1 MAADPQPYERGHRVD
16 PGRLSGPSPL
26 RRFMLAGMASL
37 SYPGT
42 RAEQLLL
49 APQELRTADP
59 SFASELYNGHFGL
72 AGKLAEVDTESP
84 FEIDPPSEGWA
95 RELYGFGWL
104 RHLRAAGSELSREQA
119 KVLVNDFIALKRSL
133 PGLAWQPEIVGR
145 RVVSW
150 LSNSVLVLDSGE
162 PQAYET
168 FLRALTSQLRYLSA
182 SYRDAPD
189 GVPRLVALMA
199 LVYAGLCIA
208 EQQAVVERYAR
219 PLCKELERQI
229 LPDGGH
235 ISRNP
240 EALVELLLD
249 LLPLKQCFV
258 ARDRPPP
265 KELTDAI
272 ERIMPM
278 LRFFR
283 TCDGTMTRFNGAGP
297 TPTDALATVLAYD
310 DVKGAP
316 VRYAANSAYARL
328 ECGSTM
334 FICDI
339 GPTPAPSLSM
349 TANAGFLS
357 FEMSSGNSPM
367 IVNCGTPPVDHDEWR
382 PFARSTPAHSTL
394 TFEDVSSGEFGAPG
408 STNGAQPAIDAPLI
422 GPANAQASRSD
433 QGDNTGGIRIK
444 GSHDGYLER
453 FGVTHARQILI
464 APKGLLISAEDKLY
478 APQGL
483 KNPPEGLIAGD
494 YAIRFHLHPSVRA
507 AAAADG
513 QSVELT
519 LKNGEVW
526 RITSNA
532 PETMIEESFFLADA
546 RGPQPTS
553 QVVLGGVMGESTEVR
568 IVWNI
573 ERKGEKGGSG
583 TLVDPND
590 SGPQAVEPNDAGPQP
605 ADPNDAGPDAA

>member
-1 MAADPQPYERGHRVD
+1 MAGTDPQPYERGPRVD
-16 PGRLSGPSPL
+16 AGRLSGPSPL
-26 RRFMLAGMASL
+26 RRIMLAGMASL

-59 SFASELYNGHFGL
+59 SFATELYNGHFGL

-145 RVVSW
+145 RVISW
-150 LSNSVLVLDSGE
+150 LSNSVLVLDTGE

-168 FLRALTSQLRYLSA
+168 FLRALSSQLRYLSA

-189 GVPRLVALMA
+189 GVPRLVSLMA

-208 EQQAVVERYAR
+208 EQQAVVERYTR

-265 KELTDAI
+265 KELTDSI

-283 TCDGTMTRFNGAGP
+283 TCDGTLTRFNGAGP
-297 TPTDALATVLAYD
+297 TPTDALATALAYD

-328 ECGSTM
+328 ECGSTL

-339 GPTPAPSLSM
+339 GPTPAASLSI
-349 TANAGFLS
+349 TAHAGFLS
-357 FEMSSGNSPM
+357 FEMSSGNAPM
-367 IVNCGTPPVDHDEWR
+367 IVNCGTPSVDHDEWR
-382 PFARSTPAHSTL
+382 PFSRSTPAHSTL
-394 TFEDVSSGEFGAPG
+394 AFEDVSSGEFGTSG
-408 STNGAQPAIDAPLI
+408 TNGALPTVDAPLL
-422 GPANAQASRSD
+422 GPANAQATLSD
-433 QGDNTGGIRIK
+433 QVDSTDNIRIR

-453 FGVTHARQILI
+453 FGVTHARQMLI
-464 APKGLLISAEDKLY
+464 APNGLLISAEDKLS

-483 KNPPEGLIAGD
+483 KSPDENLIAGD
-494 YAIRFHLHPSVRA
+494 YAVRFHLHPSVRA
-507 AAAADG
+507 ELGSDG
-513 QSVELT
+513 QSVELR
-519 LKNGEVW
+519 LKNGEAW

-532 PETMIEESFFLADA
+532 SETTLEQSFFLADA
-546 RGPQPTS
+546 RGPQSTS
-553 QVVLGGVMGESTEVR
+553 QVVLGGFIGEASEVR

-573 ERKGEKGGSG
+573 ERKGEAGGNG

-590 SGPQAVEPNDAGPQP
+590 PAPAAV
-605 ADPNDAGPDAA
+605 

>member
-1 MAADPQPYERGHRVD
+1 
-16 PGRLSGPSPL
+16 
-26 RRFMLAGMASL
+26 MLAGMASL

-59 SFASELYNGHFGL
+59 SFATELYNGHFGL

-145 RVVSW
+145 RVISW
-150 LSNSVLVLDSGE
+150 LSNSVLVLDTGE

-168 FLRALTSQLRYLSA
+168 FLRALSSQLRYLSA

-189 GVPRLVALMA
+189 GVPRLVSLMA

-208 EQQAVVERYAR
+208 EQQAVVERYTR

-283 TCDGTMTRFNGAGP
+283 TCDGTLTRFNGAGP
-297 TPTDALATVLAYD
+297 TPTDALATALAYD

-328 ECGSTM
+328 ECGSTL

-339 GPTPAPSLSM
+339 GPTPAASLSM
-349 TANAGFLS
+349 TAHAGFLS
-357 FEMSSGNSPM
+357 FEMSSGNAPM
-367 IVNCGTPPVDHDEWR
+367 IVNCGTPSVDHDEWR
-382 PFARSTPAHSTL
+382 PFSRSTPAHSTL
-394 TFEDVSSGEFGAPG
+394 TFEDVSSGEFGTSG
-408 STNGAQPAIDAPLI
+408 TNGALPTVDAPLL
-422 GPANAQASRSD
+422 GPANAQATLSD
-433 QGDNTGGIRIK
+433 QVDSTDNIRIR

-453 FGVTHARQILI
+453 FGVTHARQMLI
-464 APKGLLISAEDKLY
+464 APNGLLISAEDKLS

-483 KNPPEGLIAGD
+483 KSPDENLIAGD
-494 YAIRFHLHPSVRA
+494 YAVRFHLHPSVRA
-507 AAAADG
+507 ELGSDG
-513 QSVELT
+513 QSVELR
-519 LKNGEVW
+519 LKNGEAW

-532 PETMIEESFFLADA
+532 PETTLEQSFFLADA

-553 QVVLGGVMGESTEVR
+553 QVVLGGFIGEASEVR

-573 ERKGEKGGSG
+573 ERKGEAGGNG

-590 SGPQAVEPNDAGPQP
+590 P
-605 ADPNDAGPDAA
+605 APAAA

>member
-1 MAADPQPYERGHRVD
+1 MAGTDPQPYERGPRVGA
-16 PGRLSGPSPL
+16 GRLSGPSPL
-26 RRFMLAGMASL
+26 RRIMLAGMASL

-59 SFASELYNGHFGL
+59 SFATELYNGHFGL

-145 RVVSW
+145 RVISW
-150 LSNSVLVLDSGE
+150 LSNSVLVLDTGE
-162 PQAYET
+162 PEAYET
-168 FLRALTSQLRYLSA
+168 FLRALSSQLRYLSA

-189 GVPRLVALMA
+189 GVPRLVSLMA

-208 EQQAVVERYAR
+208 EQQAVVERYTR

-283 TCDGTMTRFNGAGP
+283 TCDGTLMRFNGAGP
-297 TPTDALATVLAYD
+297 TPTDALATALAYD

-328 ECGSTM
+328 ECGSTL

-339 GPTPAPSLSM
+339 GPTPAASLSM
-349 TANAGFLS
+349 TAHAGFLS
-357 FEMSSGNSPM
+357 FEMSSGNAPM
-367 IVNCGTPPVDHDEWR
+367 IVNCGTPSVDHDEWR
-382 PFARSTPAHSTL
+382 PFSRSTPAHSTL
-394 TFEDVSSGEFGAPG
+394 TFEDVSSGEFGTSG
-408 STNGAQPAIDAPLI
+408 TNGALPTVDAPLL
-422 GPANAQASRSD
+422 GPANAQATLSD
-433 QGDNTGGIRIK
+433 QVDSTDNIRIR

-453 FGVTHARQILI
+453 FGVTHARQMLI
-464 APKGLLISAEDKLY
+464 APNGLLISAEDKLS

-483 KNPPEGLIAGD
+483 KSPDENLIAGD
-494 YAIRFHLHPSVRA
+494 YAVRFHLHPSVRA
-507 AAAADG
+507 ELGSDG
-513 QSVELT
+513 QSVELR
-519 LKNGEVW
+519 LKNGEAW

-532 PETMIEESFFLADA
+532 PETTLEQSFFLADA

-553 QVVLGGVMGESTEVR
+553 QVVLGGFIGEASEVR

-573 ERKGEKGGSG
+573 ERKGEAGGNG

-590 SGPQAVEPNDAGPQP
+590 P
-605 ADPNDAGPDAA
+605 APAAA

>member
-1 MAADPQPYERGHRVD
+1 MAGTDPQPYERGARVD
-16 PGRLSGPSPL
+16 AGRLSGPSPL
-26 RRFMLAGMASL
+26 RRIMLAGMASL

-59 SFASELYNGHFGL
+59 SFATELYNGHFGL

-133 PGLAWQPEIVGR
+133 PGLAWQPEIMGR
-145 RVVSW
+145 RVISW
-150 LSNSVLVLDSGE
+150 LSNSVLVLDTGE

-168 FLRALTSQLRYLSA
+168 FLRALSSQLRYLSA

-189 GVPRLVALMA
+189 GVPRLVSLMA

-208 EQQAVVERYAR
+208 EQQAVVERYTR

-283 TCDGTMTRFNGAGP
+283 TCDGTLTRFNGAGP

-328 ECGSTM
+328 ECGSTL

-339 GPTPAPSLSM
+339 GPTPAASLSI
-349 TANAGFLS
+349 TAHAGFLS
-357 FEMSSGNSPM
+357 FEMSSGNAPM
-367 IVNCGTPPVDHDEWR
+367 IVNCGTPSVDHDEWR
-382 PFARSTPAHSTL
+382 PFSRSTPAHSTL
-394 TFEDVSSGEFGAPG
+394 TFEDVSSGEFGTSG
-408 STNGAQPAIDAPLI
+408 TNGALPTVDAPLL
-422 GPANAQASRSD
+422 GPANAQATLSD
-433 QGDNTGGIRIK
+433 QVDSTDNIRIR

-453 FGVTHARQILI
+453 FGVTHARQMLI
-464 APKGLLISAEDKLY
+464 APNGLLISAEDKLS

-483 KNPPEGLIAGD
+483 KSPDENLIAGD
-494 YAIRFHLHPSVRA
+494 YAVRFHLHPSVRA
-507 AAAADG
+507 ELGSDG
-513 QSVELT
+513 QSVELR
-519 LKNGEVW
+519 LKNGEAW

-532 PETMIEESFFLADA
+532 PETTLEQSFFLADA

-553 QVVLGGVMGESTEVR
+553 QVVLGGFIGEASEVR

-573 ERKGEKGGSG
+573 ERKGEAGGNG

-590 SGPQAVEPNDAGPQP
+590 P
-605 ADPNDAGPDAA
+605 APAAA

>member
-1 MAADPQPYERGHRVD
+1 MAGTDPQPYERGARVD
-16 PGRLSGPSPL
+16 AGRLSGPSPL
-26 RRFMLAGMASL
+26 RRIMLAGMASL

-59 SFASELYNGHFGL
+59 SFATELYNGHFGL

-133 PGLAWQPEIVGR
+133 PGLAWQPEIMGR
-145 RVVSW
+145 RVISW
-150 LSNSVLVLDSGE
+150 LSNSVLVLDTGE

-168 FLRALTSQLRYLSA
+168 FLRALSSQLRYLSA

-189 GVPRLVALMA
+189 GVPRLVSLMA

-208 EQQAVVERYAR
+208 DQQAVVERYTR

-265 KELTDAI
+265 KELTDSI

-283 TCDGTMTRFNGAGP
+283 TCDGTLTRFNGAGP
-297 TPTDALATVLAYD
+297 TPTDALATALAYD

-328 ECGSTM
+328 ECGSTL

-339 GPTPAPSLSM
+339 GPTPAASLSI
-349 TANAGFLS
+349 TAHAGFLS
-357 FEMSSGNSPM
+357 FEMSSGNAPM
-367 IVNCGTPPVDHDEWR
+367 IVNCGTPSVDHDEWR
-382 PFARSTPAHSTL
+382 PFSRSTPAHSTL
-394 TFEDVSSGEFGAPG
+394 TFEDVSSGEFGTSG
-408 STNGAQPAIDAPLI
+408 TNGALPTVDAPLL
-422 GPANAQASRSD
+422 GPANAQATLSD
-433 QGDNTGGIRIK
+433 QVDSTDNIRIR

-453 FGVTHARQILI
+453 FGVTHARQMLI
-464 APKGLLISAEDKLY
+464 APNGLLISAEDKLS

-483 KNPPEGLIAGD
+483 KSPDENLIAGD
-494 YAIRFHLHPSVRA
+494 YAVRFHLHPSVRA
-507 AAAADG
+507 ELGSDG
-513 QSVELT
+513 QSVELR
-519 LKNGEVW
+519 LKNGEAW

-532 PETMIEESFFLADA
+532 PETTLEQSFFLADA
-546 RGPQPTS
+546 RGPQSTS
-553 QVVLGGVMGESTEVR
+553 QVVLGGFIGEASEVR

-573 ERKGEKGGSG
+573 ERKGEAGGNG

-590 SGPQAVEPNDAGPQP
+590 PAPAAV
-605 ADPNDAGPDAA
+605 

>member
-1 MAADPQPYERGHRVD
+1 MAADPQPYERGARVEAA
-16 PGRLSGPSPL
+16 RLSGPSPL
-26 RRFMLAGMASL
+26 RRFMLASMASL

-59 SFASELYNGHFGL
+59 SFATELYNGHFGL

-119 KVLVNDFIALKRSL
+119 KALVNDFITLRRSL
-133 PGLAWQPEIVGR
+133 HGLAWQPEIVGR
-145 RVVSW
+145 RVISW
-150 LSNSVLVLDSGE
+150 LSNSVLVLDTGE

-189 GVPRLVALMA
+189 GVPRLVSLMA

-208 EQQAVVERYAR
+208 EQQAVVDRYTR

-249 LLPLKQCFV
+249 LLPLRQCFV

-283 TCDGTMTRFNGAGP
+283 TCDGTLTRFNGAGP

-316 VRYAANSAYARL
+316 VRSATTSGYVRL
-328 ECGSTM
+328 ECGPTL

-349 TANAGFLS
+349 TAHAGFLS
-357 FEMSSGNSPM
+357 FEMSSGNAPM
-367 IVNCGTPPVDHDEWR
+367 IVNCGSPSVDHDEWR
-382 PFARSTPAHSTL
+382 PFARSTAAHSTL
-394 TFEDVSSGEFGAPG
+394 TFEDSSSAEFPVGG
-408 STNGAQPAIDAPLI
+408 TNGSQPALDSQLT
-422 GPANAQASRSD
+422 GPANAQAALAD
-433 QGDNTGGIRIK
+433 QGDNLRIK
-444 GSHDGYLER
+444 GSHDGYMTR
-453 FGVTHARQILI
+453 FGVSHARQILI
-464 APKGLLISAEDKLY
+464 APNGLLISSEDKLS
-478 APQGL
+478 APKGL
-483 KNPPEGLIAGD
+483 TSPEGLIAGD

-507 AAAADG
+507 ELAPDG
-513 QSVELT
+513 RSVELT
-519 LKNGEVW
+519 LRNGETW
-526 RITSNA
+526 RISSNA
-532 PETMIEESFFLADA
+532 PETTIEESVFLADE
-546 RGPQPTS
+546 RGPLPTS
-553 QVVLGGVMGESTEVR
+553 QVVLGGVMGEMTEVR

-573 ERKGEKGGSG
+573 ERKGEMGGGG

-590 SGPQAVEPNDAGPQP
+590 PAPAVA
-605 ADPNDAGPDAA
+605 

>member
-1 MAADPQPYERGHRVD
+1 MAADPQPYERGARVEAA
-16 PGRLSGPSPL
+16 RLSGPSPL
-26 RRFMLAGMASL
+26 RRFMLASMASL

-59 SFASELYNGHFGL
+59 SFATELYNGHFGL

-119 KVLVNDFIALKRSL
+119 KALVNDFITLRRSL
-133 PGLAWQPEIVGR
+133 HGLAWQPEIVGR
-145 RVVSW
+145 RVISW
-150 LSNSVLVLDSGE
+150 LSNSVLVLDTGE

-189 GVPRLVALMA
+189 GVPRLVSLMA

-208 EQQAVVERYAR
+208 EQQAVVDRYTR

-249 LLPLKQCFV
+249 LLPLRQCFV

-283 TCDGTMTRFNGAGP
+283 TCDGTLTRFNGAGP

-316 VRYAANSAYARL
+316 VRSATSSGYVRL
-328 ECGSTM
+328 ECGPTL

-349 TANAGFLS
+349 TAHAGFLS
-357 FEMSSGNSPM
+357 FEMSSGNAPM
-367 IVNCGTPPVDHDEWR
+367 IVNCGSPSVDHDEWR
-382 PFARSTPAHSTL
+382 PFARSTAAHSTL
-394 TFEDVSSGEFGAPG
+394 TFEDSSSAEFPVGG
-408 STNGAQPAIDAPLI
+408 TNGSQPALDSQLT
-422 GPANAQASRSD
+422 GPANAQAALAD
-433 QGDNTGGIRIK
+433 QGDNLRIK
-444 GSHDGYLER
+444 GSHDGYMTR
-453 FGVTHARQILI
+453 FGVSHARQILI
-464 APKGLLISAEDKLY
+464 APNGLLISSEDKLS
-478 APQGL
+478 APKGL
-483 KNPPEGLIAGD
+483 TSPEGLIAGD

-507 AAAADG
+507 ELAPDG
-513 QSVELT
+513 RSVELT
-519 LKNGEVW
+519 LRNGETW
-526 RITSNA
+526 RISSNA
-532 PETMIEESFFLADA
+532 PETTIEESVFLADE
-546 RGPQPTS
+546 RGPLPTS
-553 QVVLGGVMGESTEVR
+553 QVVLGGVMGEMTEVR

-573 ERKGEKGGSG
+573 ERKGETGGGG

-590 SGPQAVEPNDAGPQP
+590 PAPAVA
-605 ADPNDAGPDAA
+605 

>member
-1 MAADPQPYERGHRVD
+1 MAGTDPQPYERGPRVD
-16 PGRLSGPSPL
+16 AGRLSGPSPL
-26 RRFMLAGMASL
+26 RRIMLAGMASL

-59 SFASELYNGHFGL
+59 SFATELYNGHFGL

-145 RVVSW
+145 RVISW
-150 LSNSVLVLDSGE
+150 LSNSVLVLDTGE

-168 FLRALTSQLRYLSA
+168 FLRALSSQLRYLSA

-189 GVPRLVALMA
+189 GVPRLVSLMA

-208 EQQAVVERYAR
+208 EQQAVVERYTR

-265 KELTDAI
+265 KELTDSI

-283 TCDGTMTRFNGAGP
+283 TCDGTLTRFNGAGP
-297 TPTDALATVLAYD
+297 TPTDALATALAYD

-328 ECGSTM
+328 ECGSTL

-339 GPTPAPSLSM
+339 GPTPAASLSI
-349 TANAGFLS
+349 TAHAGFLS
-357 FEMSSGNSPM
+357 FEMSSGNAPM
-367 IVNCGTPPVDHDEWR
+367 IVNCGTPSVDHDEWR
-382 PFARSTPAHSTL
+382 PFSRSTPAHSTL
-394 TFEDVSSGEFGAPG
+394 TFEDVSSGEFGTSG
-408 STNGAQPAIDAPLI
+408 TNGALPTVDAPLL
-422 GPANAQASRSD
+422 GPANAQATLSD
-433 QGDNTGGIRIK
+433 QVDSTDNIRIR

-453 FGVTHARQILI
+453 FGVTHARQMLI
-464 APKGLLISAEDKLY
+464 APNGLLISAEDKLS

-483 KNPPEGLIAGD
+483 KSPDENLIAGD
-494 YAIRFHLHPSVRA
+494 YAVRFHLHPSVRA
-507 AAAADG
+507 ELGSDG
-513 QSVELT
+513 QSVELR
-519 LKNGEVW
+519 LKNGEAW

-532 PETMIEESFFLADA
+532 PETTLEQSFFLADA

-553 QVVLGGVMGESTEVR
+553 QVVLGGFIGEASEVR

-573 ERKGEKGGSG
+573 ERKGEAGGNG

-590 SGPQAVEPNDAGPQP
+590 P
-605 ADPNDAGPDAA
+605 APAAA

>member
-1 MAADPQPYERGHRVD
+1 MAGTDPQPYERGPRVD
-16 PGRLSGPSPL
+16 AGRLSGPSPL
-26 RRFMLAGMASL
+26 RRIMLAGMASL

-59 SFASELYNGHFGL
+59 SFATELYNGHFGL

-145 RVVSW
+145 RVISW
-150 LSNSVLVLDSGE
+150 LSNSVLVLDTGE

-168 FLRALTSQLRYLSA
+168 FLRALSSQLRYLSA

-189 GVPRLVALMA
+189 GVPRLVSLMA

-208 EQQAVVERYAR
+208 EQQAVVERYTR

-265 KELTDAI
+265 KELTDSI

-283 TCDGTMTRFNGAGP
+283 TCDGTLTRFNGAGP
-297 TPTDALATVLAYD
+297 TPTDALATALAYD

-328 ECGSTM
+328 ECGSTL

-339 GPTPAPSLSM
+339 GPTPAASLSM
-349 TANAGFLS
+349 TAHAGFLS
-357 FEMSSGNSPM
+357 FEMSSGNAPM
-367 IVNCGTPPVDHDEWR
+367 IVNCGTPSVDHDEWR
-382 PFARSTPAHSTL
+382 PFSRSTPAHSTL
-394 TFEDVSSGEFGAPG
+394 TFEDVSSGEFGTSG
-408 STNGAQPAIDAPLI
+408 TNGALPTVDAPLL
-422 GPANAQASRSD
+422 GPANAQATLSD
-433 QGDNTGGIRIK
+433 QVDSTDNIRIR

-453 FGVTHARQILI
+453 FGVTHARQMLI
-464 APKGLLISAEDKLY
+464 APNGLLISAEDKLS

-483 KNPPEGLIAGD
+483 KSPDENLIAGD
-494 YAIRFHLHPSVRA
+494 YAVRFHLHPSVRA
-507 AAAADG
+507 ELGSDG
-513 QSVELT
+513 QSVELR
-519 LKNGEVW
+519 LKNGEAW

-532 PETMIEESFFLADA
+532 PETTLEQSFFLADA

-553 QVVLGGVMGESTEVR
+553 QVVLGGFIGEASEVR

-573 ERKGEKGGSG
+573 ERKGEAGGNG

-590 SGPQAVEPNDAGPQP
+590 P
-605 ADPNDAGPDAA
+605 APAAA

>member
-1 MAADPQPYERGHRVD
+1 MAGTDPQPYERGARVD
-16 PGRLSGPSPL
+16 AGRLSGPSPL
-26 RRFMLAGMASL
+26 RRI
-37 SYPGT
+37 
-42 RAEQLLL
+42 LL

-59 SFASELYNGHFGL
+59 SFATELYNGHFGL

-104 RHLRAAGSELSREQA
+104 RHLRAASSELTREQA

-133 PGLAWQPEIVGR
+133 PGLAWQPEIMGR
-145 RVVSW
+145 RVISW
-150 LSNSVLVLDSGE
+150 LSNSVLVLDTGE

-168 FLRALTSQLRYLSA
+168 FLRALSSQLRYLSA

-189 GVPRLVALMA
+189 GVPRLVSLMA

-208 EQQAVVERYAR
+208 EQQAVVERYTR

-283 TCDGTMTRFNGAGP
+283 TCDGTLTRFNGAGP
-297 TPTDALATVLAYD
+297 TPTDALATALAYD

-328 ECGSTM
+328 ECGSTL

-339 GPTPAPSLSM
+339 GPTPAASLSI
-349 TANAGFLS
+349 TAHAGFLS
-357 FEMSSGNSPM
+357 FEMSSGNAPM
-367 IVNCGTPPVDHDEWR
+367 IVNCGTPSVDHDEWR
-382 PFARSTPAHSTL
+382 PFSRSTPAHSTL
-394 TFEDVSSGEFGAPG
+394 TFEDVSSGEFGTSG
-408 STNGAQPAIDAPLI
+408 TNGALPTVDAPLL
-422 GPANAQASRSD
+422 GPANAQATLTD
-433 QGDNTGGIRIK
+433 QVDGTDNIRIR

-453 FGVTHARQILI
+453 FGVTHARQMLI
-464 APKGLLISAEDKLY
+464 APNGLLISAEDKLS

-483 KNPPEGLIAGD
+483 KSPDGNLFAGG
-494 YAIRFHLHPSVRA
+494 YALRFHLHPSVRA
-507 AAAADG
+507 DAGSDG
-513 QSVELT
+513 QSGEPR
-519 LKNGEVW
+519 LKHGEAW
-526 RITSNA
+526 RITSSVS
-532 PETMIEESFFLADA
+532 ET
-546 RGPQPTS
+546 
-553 QVVLGGVMGESTEVR
+553 
-568 IVWNI
+568 
-573 ERKGEKGGSG
+573 
-583 TLVDPND
+583 TL
-590 SGPQAVEPNDAGPQP
+590 EH
-605 ADPNDAGPDAA
+605 

>member
-1 MAADPQPYERGHRVD
+1 MAGTDPQPYERGARVD
-16 PGRLSGPSPL
+16 AGRLSGPSPL
-26 RRFMLAGMASL
+26 RRIMLAGMASL

-59 SFASELYNGHFGL
+59 SFATELYNGHFGL

-104 RHLRAAGSELSREQA
+104 RHLRAADSELSREQA

-145 RVVSW
+145 RVISW
-150 LSNSVLVLDSGE
+150 LSNSVLVLDTGE

-168 FLRALTSQLRYLSA
+168 FLRALSSQLRYLSA

-189 GVPRLVALMA
+189 GVPRLVSLMA

-208 EQQAVVERYAR
+208 EQQAVVERYTR

-283 TCDGTMTRFNGAGP
+283 TCDGTLTRFNGAGP
-297 TPTDALATVLAYD
+297 TPTDALATALAYD

-328 ECGSTM
+328 ECGSTL

-339 GPTPAPSLSM
+339 GPTPAASLSM
-349 TANAGFLS
+349 TAHAGFLS
-357 FEMSSGNSPM
+357 FEMSSGNAPM
-367 IVNCGTPPVDHDEWR
+367 IVNCGTPSVDHDEWR
-382 PFARSTPAHSTL
+382 PFSRSTPAHSTL
-394 TFEDVSSGEFGAPG
+394 TFEDVSSGEFGTSG
-408 STNGAQPAIDAPLI
+408 TNGALPTVDAPLL
-422 GPANAQASRSD
+422 GPANAQATLSD
-433 QGDNTGGIRIK
+433 QVDSTDNIRIR

-453 FGVTHARQILI
+453 FGVTHARQMLI
-464 APKGLLISAEDKLY
+464 APNGLLISAEDKLS

-483 KNPPEGLIAGD
+483 KSPDENLIAGD
-494 YAIRFHLHPSVRA
+494 YAVRFHLHPSVRA
-507 AAAADG
+507 ELGSDG
-513 QSVELT
+513 QSVELR
-519 LKNGEVW
+519 LKNGEAW

-532 PETMIEESFFLADA
+532 PETTLEQSFFLADA
-546 RGPQPTS
+546 RGPQSTS
-553 QVVLGGVMGESTEVR
+553 QVVLGGFIGEASEVR

-573 ERKGEKGGSG
+573 ERKGEAGGNG

-590 SGPQAVEPNDAGPQP
+590 PAPAAV
-605 ADPNDAGPDAA
+605 

>member
-1 MAADPQPYERGHRVD
+1 MAGADPQPYERGHRVD
-16 PGRLSGPSPL
+16 AGRLSGPSPL
-26 RRFMLAGMASL
+26 RRIMLAGMASL

-59 SFASELYNGHFGL
+59 SFATELYNGHFGL

-133 PGLAWQPEIVGR
+133 PGLAWQPEIMGR
-145 RVVSW
+145 RVISW
-150 LSNSVLVLDSGE
+150 LSNSVLVLDTGE

-168 FLRALTSQLRYLSA
+168 FLRALSSQLRYLSA

-189 GVPRLVALMA
+189 GVPRLVSLMA

-208 EQQAVVERYAR
+208 EQQAVVERYTR

-283 TCDGTMTRFNGAGP
+283 TCDGTLTRFNGAGP
-297 TPTDALATVLAYD
+297 TPTDALATALAYD

-328 ECGSTM
+328 ECGSTL

-339 GPTPAPSLSM
+339 GPTPAASLSM
-349 TANAGFLS
+349 TAHAGFLS
-357 FEMSSGNSPM
+357 FEMSSGNAPM
-367 IVNCGTPPVDHDEWR
+367 IVNCGTPSVDHDEWR
-382 PFARSTPAHSTL
+382 PFSRSTPAHSTL
-394 TFEDVSSGEFGAPG
+394 TFEDVSSGEFGTSG
-408 STNGAQPAIDAPLI
+408 TNGALPTVDAPLL
-422 GPANAQASRSD
+422 GPANVQATLSD
-433 QGDNTGGIRIK
+433 QVDSTDNIRIR

-453 FGVTHARQILI
+453 FGVTHARQMLI
-464 APKGLLISAEDKLY
+464 APNGLLISAEDKLS

-483 KNPPEGLIAGD
+483 KSPDENLIAGD
-494 YAIRFHLHPSVRA
+494 YAVRFHLHPSVRA
-507 AAAADG
+507 ELGSDG
-513 QSVELT
+513 QSVELR
-519 LKNGEVW
+519 LKNGEAW

-532 PETMIEESFFLADA
+532 PETTLEQSFFLADA

-553 QVVLGGVMGESTEVR
+553 QVVLGGFIGEASEVR

-573 ERKGEKGGSG
+573 ERKGEAGG

-590 SGPQAVEPNDAGPQP
+590 P
-605 ADPNDAGPDAA
+605 APAAA

>member
-1 MAADPQPYERGHRVD
+1 MAGTDPQPYERGARVD
-16 PGRLSGPSPL
+16 AGRLSGPSPL
-26 RRFMLAGMASL
+26 RRIMLAGMASL

-59 SFASELYNGHFGL
+59 SFATELYNGHFGL

-133 PGLAWQPEIVGR
+133 PGLAWQPEIMGR
-145 RVVSW
+145 RVISW
-150 LSNSVLVLDSGE
+150 LSNSVLVLDTGE

-168 FLRALTSQLRYLSA
+168 FLRALSSQLRYLSA

-189 GVPRLVALMA
+189 GVPRLVSLMA

-208 EQQAVVERYAR
+208 EQQAVVERYTR

-283 TCDGTMTRFNGAGP
+283 TCDGTLTRFNGAGP
-297 TPTDALATVLAYD
+297 TPTDALATALAYD

-328 ECGSTM
+328 ECGSTL

-339 GPTPAPSLSM
+339 GPTPAASLSI
-349 TANAGFLS
+349 TAHAGFLS
-357 FEMSSGNSPM
+357 FEMSSGNAPM
-367 IVNCGTPPVDHDEWR
+367 IVNCGTPSVDHDEWR
-382 PFARSTPAHSTL
+382 PFSRSTPAHSTL
-394 TFEDVSSGEFGAPG
+394 TFEDVSSGEFGTSG
-408 STNGAQPAIDAPLI
+408 TNGALPTVDAPLL
-422 GPANAQASRSD
+422 GPANAQATLSD
-433 QGDNTGGIRIK
+433 QVDSTDNIRIR

-453 FGVTHARQILI
+453 FGVTHARQMLI
-464 APKGLLISAEDKLY
+464 APNGLLISAEDKLS

-483 KNPPEGLIAGD
+483 KSPDENLIAGD
-494 YAIRFHLHPSVRA
+494 YAVRFHLHPSVRA
-507 AAAADG
+507 ELGSDG
-513 QSVELT
+513 QSVELR
-519 LKNGEVW
+519 LKNGEAW

-532 PETMIEESFFLADA
+532 PETTLEQSFFLADA
-546 RGPQPTS
+546 RGPQSTS
-553 QVVLGGVMGESTEVR
+553 QVVLGGFIGEASEVR

-573 ERKGEKGGSG
+573 ERKGEAGGNG

-590 SGPQAVEPNDAGPQP
+590 P
-605 ADPNDAGPDAA
+605 APAAA

>member
-1 MAADPQPYERGHRVD
+1 MAGTDPQPYERGPRVD
-16 PGRLSGPSPL
+16 AGRLSGPSPL
-26 RRFMLAGMASL
+26 RRIMLAGMASL

-59 SFASELYNGHFGL
+59 SFATELYNGHFGL
-72 AGKLAEVDTESP
+72 AGKLAEIDTESP

-133 PGLAWQPEIVGR
+133 PGLAWQPEIMGR
-145 RVVSW
+145 RVISW
-150 LSNSVLVLDSGE
+150 LSNSVLVLDTGE

-168 FLRALTSQLRYLSA
+168 FLRALSSQLRYLSA

-189 GVPRLVALMA
+189 GVPRLVSLMA

-208 EQQAVVERYAR
+208 EQQAVVERYTR

-265 KELTDAI
+265 KELTDSI

-283 TCDGTMTRFNGAGP
+283 TCDGTLTRFNGAGP
-297 TPTDALATVLAYD
+297 TPTDALATALAYD

-328 ECGSTM
+328 ECGSTL

-339 GPTPAPSLSM
+339 GPTPAASLSM
-349 TANAGFLS
+349 TAHAGFLS
-357 FEMSSGNSPM
+357 FEMSSGNAPM
-367 IVNCGTPPVDHDEWR
+367 IVNCGTPSVDHDEWR
-382 PFARSTPAHSTL
+382 PFSRSTPAHSTL
-394 TFEDVSSGEFGAPG
+394 TFEDVSSGEFGTSG
-408 STNGAQPAIDAPLI
+408 TNGALPTVDAPLL
-422 GPANAQASRSD
+422 GPANAQATLSD
-433 QGDNTGGIRIK
+433 QVDSTDNIRIR

-453 FGVTHARQILI
+453 FGVTHARQMLI
-464 APKGLLISAEDKLY
+464 APNGLLISAEDKLS

-483 KNPPEGLIAGD
+483 KSPDENLIAGD
-494 YAIRFHLHPSVRA
+494 YAVRFHLHPSVRA
-507 AAAADG
+507 ELGSDG
-513 QSVELT
+513 QSVELR
-519 LKNGEVW
+519 LKNGEAW

-532 PETMIEESFFLADA
+532 PETTLEQSFFLADA

-553 QVVLGGVMGESTEVR
+553 QVVLGGFIGEASEVR

-573 ERKGEKGGSG
+573 ERKGEAGGNG

-590 SGPQAVEPNDAGPQP
+590 P
-605 ADPNDAGPDAA
+605 APAAA

>member
-1 MAADPQPYERGHRVD
+1 MAGTDPQPYERGARVD
-16 PGRLSGPSPL
+16 AGRLSGPSPL
-26 RRFMLAGMASL
+26 RRIMLAGMASL

-59 SFASELYNGHFGL
+59 SFATELYNGHFGL
-72 AGKLAEVDTESP
+72 AGKLAEIDTESP

-145 RVVSW
+145 RVISW
-150 LSNSVLVLDSGE
+150 LSNSVLVLDTGE

-168 FLRALTSQLRYLSA
+168 FLRALSSQLRYLSA

-189 GVPRLVALMA
+189 GVPRLVSLMA

-208 EQQAVVERYAR
+208 EQQAVVERYTR

-283 TCDGTMTRFNGAGP
+283 TCDGTLTRFNGAGP
-297 TPTDALATVLAYD
+297 TPTDALATALAYD

-328 ECGSTM
+328 ECGSTL

-339 GPTPAPSLSM
+339 GPTPAASLSM
-349 TANAGFLS
+349 TAHAGFLS
-357 FEMSSGNSPM
+357 FEMSSGNAPM
-367 IVNCGTPPVDHDEWR
+367 IVNCGTPSVDHDEWR
-382 PFARSTPAHSTL
+382 PFSRSTPAHSTL
-394 TFEDVSSGEFGAPG
+394 TFEDVSSGEFGTSG
-408 STNGAQPAIDAPLI
+408 TNGALPTVDAPLL
-422 GPANAQASRSD
+422 GPANAQATLSD
-433 QGDNTGGIRIK
+433 QVDSTDNIRIR

-453 FGVTHARQILI
+453 FGVTHARQMLI
-464 APKGLLISAEDKLY
+464 APNGLLISAEDKLS

-483 KNPPEGLIAGD
+483 KSPDENLIAGD
-494 YAIRFHLHPSVRA
+494 YAVRFHLHPSVRA
-507 AAAADG
+507 ELGSDG
-513 QSVELT
+513 QSVELR
-519 LKNGEVW
+519 LKNGEAW

-532 PETMIEESFFLADA
+532 PETTLEQSFFLADA

-553 QVVLGGVMGESTEVR
+553 QVVLGGFIGEASEVR

-573 ERKGEKGGSG
+573 ERKGEAGGNG

-590 SGPQAVEPNDAGPQP
+590 P
-605 ADPNDAGPDAA
+605 APAAA

>member
-1 MAADPQPYERGHRVD
+1 MAGTDPQPYERGPRVD
-16 PGRLSGPSPL
+16 AGRLSGPSPL
-26 RRFMLAGMASL
+26 RRIMLAGMASL

-59 SFASELYNGHFGL
+59 SFATELYNGHFGL

-145 RVVSW
+145 RVISW
-150 LSNSVLVLDSGE
+150 LSNSVLVLDTGE

-168 FLRALTSQLRYLSA
+168 FLRALSSQLRYLSA

-189 GVPRLVALMA
+189 GVPRLVSLMA

-208 EQQAVVERYAR
+208 EQQAVVERYTR

-283 TCDGTMTRFNGAGP
+283 TCDGTLTRFNGAGP
-297 TPTDALATVLAYD
+297 TPTDALATALAYD

-328 ECGSTM
+328 ECGSTL

-339 GPTPAPSLSM
+339 GPTPAASLSI
-349 TANAGFLS
+349 TAHAGFLS
-357 FEMSSGNSPM
+357 FEMSSGNAPM
-367 IVNCGTPPVDHDEWR
+367 IVNCGTPSVDHDEWR
-382 PFARSTPAHSTL
+382 PFSRSTPAHSTL
-394 TFEDVSSGEFGAPG
+394 TFEDVSSGEFGTSG
-408 STNGAQPAIDAPLI
+408 TNGALPTVDAPLL
-422 GPANAQASRSD
+422 GPANAQATLSD
-433 QGDNTGGIRIK
+433 QVDSTDNIRIR

-453 FGVTHARQILI
+453 FGVTHARQMLI
-464 APKGLLISAEDKLY
+464 APNGLLISAEDKLS

-483 KNPPEGLIAGD
+483 KSPDENLIAGD
-494 YAIRFHLHPSVRA
+494 YAVRFHLHPSVRA
-507 AAAADG
+507 ELGSDG
-513 QSVELT
+513 QSVELR
-519 LKNGEVW
+519 LKNGEAW

-532 PETMIEESFFLADA
+532 PETTLEQSFFLADA

-553 QVVLGGVMGESTEVR
+553 QVVLGGFIGEASEVR

-573 ERKGEKGGSG
+573 ERKGEAGGNG

-590 SGPQAVEPNDAGPQP
+590 P
-605 ADPNDAGPDAA
+605 APAAA

>member
-1 MAADPQPYERGHRVD
+1 MAGTDPQPYERGPRVD
-16 PGRLSGPSPL
+16 AGRLSGPSPL
-26 RRFMLAGMASL
+26 RRIMLAGMASL

-59 SFASELYNGHFGL
+59 SFATELYNGHFGL

-145 RVVSW
+145 RVISW
-150 LSNSVLVLDSGE
+150 LSNSVLVLDTGE

-168 FLRALTSQLRYLSA
+168 FLRALSSQLRYLSA

-189 GVPRLVALMA
+189 GVPRLVSLMA

-208 EQQAVVERYAR
+208 EQQAVVERYTR

-265 KELTDAI
+265 KELTDSI

-283 TCDGTMTRFNGAGP
+283 TCDGTLTRFNGAGP
-297 TPTDALATVLAYD
+297 TPTDALATALAYD

-328 ECGSTM
+328 ECGSTL

-339 GPTPAPSLSM
+339 GPTPAASLSM
-349 TANAGFLS
+349 TAHAGFLS
-357 FEMSSGNSPM
+357 FEMSSGNAPM
-367 IVNCGTPPVDHDEWR
+367 IVNCGTPSVDHDEWR
-382 PFARSTPAHSTL
+382 PFSRSTPAHSTL
-394 TFEDVSSGEFGAPG
+394 TFEDVSSGEFGTSG
-408 STNGAQPAIDAPLI
+408 TNGALPTVDAPLL
-422 GPANAQASRSD
+422 GPANAQATLSD
-433 QGDNTGGIRIK
+433 QVDSTDNIRIR

-453 FGVTHARQILI
+453 FGVTHARQMLI
-464 APKGLLISAEDKLY
+464 APNGLLISAEDKLS

-483 KNPPEGLIAGD
+483 KSPDENLIAGD
-494 YAIRFHLHPSVRA
+494 YAVRFHLHPSVRA
-507 AAAADG
+507 ELGSDG
-513 QSVELT
+513 QSVELR
-519 LKNGEVW
+519 LKNGEAW

-532 PETMIEESFFLADA
+532 PETTLEQSFFLADA

-553 QVVLGGVMGESTEVR
+553 QVVLGGFIGEASEVR

-573 ERKGEKGGSG
+573 ERKGEAGGNG

-590 SGPQAVEPNDAGPQP
+590 PAPAAV
-605 ADPNDAGPDAA
+605 

>member
-1 MAADPQPYERGHRVD
+1 MAGTDPQPYERGARVD
-16 PGRLSGPSPL
+16 AGRLSGPSPL
-26 RRFMLAGMASL
+26 RRIMLAGMASL

-59 SFASELYNGHFGL
+59 SFATELYNGHFGL

-133 PGLAWQPEIVGR
+133 PGLAWQPEIMGR
-145 RVVSW
+145 RVISW
-150 LSNSVLVLDSGE
+150 LSNSVLVLDTGE

-168 FLRALTSQLRYLSA
+168 FLRALSSQLRYLSA

-189 GVPRLVALMA
+189 GVPRLVSLMA

-208 EQQAVVERYAR
+208 EQQAVVERYTR

-265 KELTDAI
+265 KELTDSI

-283 TCDGTMTRFNGAGP
+283 TCDGTLTRFNGAGP
-297 TPTDALATVLAYD
+297 TPTDALATALAYD

-328 ECGSTM
+328 ECGSTL

-339 GPTPAPSLSM
+339 GPTPAASLSM
-349 TANAGFLS
+349 TAHAGFLS
-357 FEMSSGNSPM
+357 FEMSSGNAPM
-367 IVNCGTPPVDHDEWR
+367 IVNCGTPSVDHDEWR
-382 PFARSTPAHSTL
+382 PFSRSTPAHSTL
-394 TFEDVSSGEFGAPG
+394 TFEDVSSGEFGTSG
-408 STNGAQPAIDAPLI
+408 TNGALPTVDAPLL
-422 GPANAQASRSD
+422 GPANAQATLSD
-433 QGDNTGGIRIK
+433 QVDSTDNIRIR

-453 FGVTHARQILI
+453 FGVTHARQMLI
-464 APKGLLISAEDKLY
+464 APNGLLISAEDKLS

-483 KNPPEGLIAGD
+483 KSPDENLIAGD
-494 YAIRFHLHPSVRA
+494 YAVRFHLHPSVRA
-507 AAAADG
+507 ELGSDG
-513 QSVELT
+513 QSVELR
-519 LKNGEVW
+519 LKNGEAW

-532 PETMIEESFFLADA
+532 PETTLEQSFFLADA
-546 RGPQPTS
+546 RGPQSTS
-553 QVVLGGVMGESTEVR
+553 QVVLGGFIGEASEVR

-573 ERKGEKGGSG
+573 ERKGEAGGNG

-590 SGPQAVEPNDAGPQP
+590 PAPAAV
-605 ADPNDAGPDAA
+605 

>member
-1 MAADPQPYERGHRVD
+1 
-16 PGRLSGPSPL
+16 
-26 RRFMLAGMASL
+26 MLAGMASL

-59 SFASELYNGHFGL
+59 SFATELYNGHFGL

-133 PGLAWQPEIVGR
+133 PGLAWQPEIMGR
-145 RVVSW
+145 RVISW
-150 LSNSVLVLDSGE
+150 LSNSVLVLDTGE

-168 FLRALTSQLRYLSA
+168 FLRALSSQLRYLSA

-189 GVPRLVALMA
+189 GVPRLVSLMA

-208 EQQAVVERYAR
+208 EQQAVVERYTR

-283 TCDGTMTRFNGAGP
+283 TSDGTLTRFTGAGP
-297 TPTDALATVLAYD
+297 TPTDALATALAYD

-328 ECGSTM
+328 ECGSTL

-339 GPTPAPSLSM
+339 GPTPAASLSI
-349 TANAGFLS
+349 TAHAGFLS
-357 FEMSSGNSPM
+357 FEMSSGNAPM
-367 IVNCGTPPVDHDEWR
+367 IVNCGTPSVDHDEWR
-382 PFARSTPAHSTL
+382 PFSRSTPAHSTL
-394 TFEDVSSGEFGAPG
+394 TFEDVSSGEFGTSG
-408 STNGAQPAIDAPLI
+408 TNGALPTVDAPLL
-422 GPANAQASRSD
+422 GPANAQATLSD
-433 QGDNTGGIRIK
+433 QVDSTDNIRIR

-453 FGVTHARQILI
+453 FGVTHARQMLI
-464 APKGLLISAEDKLY
+464 APNGLLISAEDKLS

-483 KNPPEGLIAGD
+483 KSPDENLIAGD
-494 YAIRFHLHPSVRA
+494 YAVRFHLHPSVRA
-507 AAAADG
+507 ELGSDG
-513 QSVELT
+513 QSVELR
-519 LKNGEVW
+519 LKNGEAW

-532 PETMIEESFFLADA
+532 PETTLEQSFFLADA

-553 QVVLGGVMGESTEVR
+553 QVVLGGFIGEASEVR

-573 ERKGEKGGSG
+573 ERKGEAGGNG

-590 SGPQAVEPNDAGPQP
+590 PAPAAV
-605 ADPNDAGPDAA
+605 

>member
-1 MAADPQPYERGHRVD
+1 MAGTDPQPYERGARVD
-16 PGRLSGPSPL
+16 AGRLSGPSPL
-26 RRFMLAGMASL
+26 RRIMLAGMASL

-59 SFASELYNGHFGL
+59 SFATELYNGHFGL

-145 RVVSW
+145 RVISW
-150 LSNSVLVLDSGE
+150 LSNSVLVLDTGE

-168 FLRALTSQLRYLSA
+168 FLRALSSQLRYLSA

-189 GVPRLVALMA
+189 GVPRLVSLMA

-208 EQQAVVERYAR
+208 EQQAVVERYTR

-265 KELTDAI
+265 KELTDSI

-283 TCDGTMTRFNGAGP
+283 TCDGTLTRFNGAGP
-297 TPTDALATVLAYD
+297 TPTDALATALAYD

-328 ECGSTM
+328 ECGSTL

-339 GPTPAPSLSM
+339 GPTPAASLSM
-349 TANAGFLS
+349 TAHAGFLS
-357 FEMSSGNSPM
+357 FEMSSGNAPM
-367 IVNCGTPPVDHDEWR
+367 IVNCGTPSVDHDEWR
-382 PFARSTPAHSTL
+382 PFSRSTPAHSTL
-394 TFEDVSSGEFGAPG
+394 TFEDVSSGEFGTSG
-408 STNGAQPAIDAPLI
+408 TNGALPTVDAPLL
-422 GPANAQASRSD
+422 GPANAQATLSD
-433 QGDNTGGIRIK
+433 QVDSTDNIRIR

-453 FGVTHARQILI
+453 FGVTHARQMLI
-464 APKGLLISAEDKLY
+464 APNGLLISAEDKLS

-483 KNPPEGLIAGD
+483 KSPDENLIAGD
-494 YAIRFHLHPSVRA
+494 YAVRFHLHPSVRA
-507 AAAADG
+507 ELGSDG
-513 QSVELT
+513 QSVELR
-519 LKNGEVW
+519 LKNGEAW

-532 PETMIEESFFLADA
+532 PETTLEQSFFLADA

-553 QVVLGGVMGESTEVR
+553 QVVLGGFIGEASEVR

-573 ERKGEKGGSG
+573 ERKGEAGGNG

-590 SGPQAVEPNDAGPQP
+590 PAPAAV
-605 ADPNDAGPDAA
+605 